1 MPALLIAI
9 GTVAIGYA
17 ALVLVDRV
25 FHTDIR
31 FWVVAVKL
39 PSARQMGIAA
49 NYVVP
54 LTLAFLVTLR
64 TLSAMTVRGDGTM
77 KRYAS
82 AVLALTSGFII
93 LLGIIYGLFFATGT
107 LITAFDPLSTVIAL
121 QFVPVLATIA
131 VIGIFTWTRTGSH
144 RAGGLIVGI
153 LVTLYVVAGTATQI

>member
-1 MPALLIAI
+1 ML
-9 GTVAIGYA
+9 
-17 ALVLVDRV
+17 LVDRV

-39 PSARQMGIAA
+39 PSVSQLGISAI
-49 NYVVP
+49 YVVP

-64 TLSAMTVRGDGTM
+64 TLSVMTVQGDGTL

-82 AVLALTSGFII
+82 AILTLTTGFIV

-121 QFVPVLATIA
+121 QFVPVLAAIA
-131 VIGIFTWTRTGSH
+131 VIGVFTWGRTGSH
-144 RAGGLIVGI
+144 RAGGLMVGL
-153 LVTLYVVAGTATQI
+153 LVTLYAVAGTATQV